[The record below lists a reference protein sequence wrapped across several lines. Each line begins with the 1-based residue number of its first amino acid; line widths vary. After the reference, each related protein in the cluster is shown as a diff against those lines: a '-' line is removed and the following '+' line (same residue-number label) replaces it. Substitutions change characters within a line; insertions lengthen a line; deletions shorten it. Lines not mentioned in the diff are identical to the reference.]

1 MGCYNKFGE
10 YDCRQPYPDR
20 HRRHRFEEFG
30 PRRFE
35 EFGPRRFE
43 EFGPRRFHG
52 PCGSKPCYDHRPFPP
67 WPFF

>member
-52 PCGSKPCYDHRPFPP
+52 PCGSKPCNDHRPFPP